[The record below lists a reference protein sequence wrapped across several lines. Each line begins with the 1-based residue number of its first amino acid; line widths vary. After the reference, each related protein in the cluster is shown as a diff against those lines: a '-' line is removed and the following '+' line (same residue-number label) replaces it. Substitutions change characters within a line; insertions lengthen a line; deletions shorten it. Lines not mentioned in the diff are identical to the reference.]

1 MGYYGSIELPQRM
14 TLNPHP
20 VSDRDAWN
28 ALVTSFP
35 RPHLLQSW
43 EWGELKAGFGW
54 RAERTAWRDP
64 EGRPRAASQV
74 LYRTQR
80 IPLLGLRLS
89 LAYCP
94 KGPVLEWADG
104 AVRRELLAELVH
116 SARQAGAFLLKID
129 PEVPLSLGPAEE
141 AAETSAS
148 AADAAQEASAS
159 AGAPESPSDL
169 PGRSLITELQAAG
182 WRRSTDRVQF
192 DNTILLDLTPAE
204 EQILARMKQKTRYN
218 IRLAQRHGVQVRP
231 GGPEDLD
238 LLMRMYAETSSRDG
252 FVIREP
258 AYYRRAW
265 EDFMGVGMAQPFIA
279 EVEGEPVSGLI
290 AYRFGATAWYLYGM
304 SRSAHREK
312 MPNHLLQWEAMRWA
326 RSGGC
331 AHYDLVGI
339 PGRPD
344 PMDSLWGL
352 YRFKVGFGGELL
364 RTIGAWDF
372 PLRPPLFW
380 LYRQVLPRVLAVMRS
395 RGRRRTQALLE

>member
-1 MGYYGSIELPQRM
+1 M
-14 TLNPHP
+14 TLTPHP
-20 VSDRDAWN
+20 VSDRDSWN

-64 EGRPRAASQV
+64 EGQPRAASQV

-94 KGPVLEWADG
+94 KGPVLDWADG
-104 AVRRELLAELVH
+104 AIRRELLAELVR

-141 AAETSAS
+141 AA
-148 AADAAQEASAS
+148 D
-159 AGAPESPSDL
+159 APEIQSDL
-169 PGRSLITELQAAG
+169 PGRSLTNELQAAG
-182 WRRSTDRVQF
+182 WRRSADRVQF

-204 EQILARMKQKTRYN
+204 EQIMAGMKQKTRYN

-231 GGPEDLD
+231 GGLEDLD

-252 FVIREP
+252 FVIRDQS
-258 AYYRRAW
+258 YYRRAW
-265 EDFMGVGMAQPFIA
+265 EDFMGAGMAQPFIA

-304 SRSAHREK
+304 SRSAHRDK

-326 RSGGC
+326 KSGGC

-344 PMDSLWGL
+344 PSDSLWGL

-364 RTIGAWDF
+364 RTVGAWDY
-372 PLRPPLFW
+372 PLRPPLYW
-380 LYRQVLPRVLAVMRS
+380 LYRQILPRVLAVMRS
-395 RGRRRTQALLE
+395 RGRRQTQALLE

>member
-1 MGYYGSIELPQRM
+1 M
-14 TLNPHP
+14 TLTPHP

-64 EGRPRAASQV
+64 QGHPRAASQV

-94 KGPVLEWADG
+94 KGPVLDWADG
-104 AVRRELLAELVH
+104 AVRRELLAGLIR

-141 AAETSAS
+141 AAEASAS
-148 AADAAQEASAS
+148 AADGAQGPSAAV
-159 AGAPESPSDL
+159 PERQSNL

-192 DNTILLDLTPAE
+192 DNTILLDLTPPE
-204 EQILARMKQKTRYN
+204 EQILAGMKQKTRYN

-231 GGPEDLD
+231 GGREDLD

-252 FVIREP
+252 FVIRDP

-265 EDFMGVGMAQPFIA
+265 EDFMGAGMAQPFIA
-279 EVEGEPVSGLI
+279 EVEGEAVSGLI

-326 RSGGC
+326 KSGGC

-344 PMDSLWGL
+344 PSDSLWGL

-364 RTIGAWDF
+364 RTIGAWDY
-372 PLRPPLFW
+372 PLRPPLYW
-380 LYRQVLPRVLAVMRS
+380 LYRQVLPRVLAMMRS

>member
-1 MGYYGSIELPQRM
+1 M
-14 TLNPHP
+14 TLTPHP
-20 VSDRDAWN
+20 VSDRDSWN

-94 KGPVLEWADG
+94 KGPALDWADG
-104 AVRRELLAELVH
+104 AVRRELLAGLVR

-129 PEVPLSLGPAEE
+129 PEVPVSLGPAEE
-141 AAETSAS
+141 AADAS
-148 AADAAQEASAS
+148 AAEADGAQESSALGVDGAQAASAE
-159 AGAPESPSDL
+159 APESPSDL
-169 PGRSLITELQAAG
+169 PGRSLISELQAAG
-182 WRRSTDRVQF
+182 WRHSTDRVQF

-204 EQILARMKQKTRYN
+204 EQILAGMKQKTRYN

-231 GGPEDLD
+231 GGLEDLD

-252 FVIREP
+252 FVIRDP

-265 EDFMGVGMAQPFIA
+265 EDFMGAGMAQPLIA

-344 PMDSLWGL
+344 PSDSLWGL

>member
-1 MGYYGSIELPQRM
+1 M
-14 TLNPHP
+14 TLTPHP
-20 VSDRDAWN
+20 VSDRDSWN

-94 KGPVLEWADG
+94 KGPALDWADG
-104 AVRRELLAELVH
+104 AVRRELLAGLVR

-129 PEVPLSLGPAEE
+129 PEVPVSLGPAEE
-141 AAETSAS
+141 AA
-148 AADAAQEASAS
+148 DASAS
-159 AGAPESPSDL
+159 AGAPEGPSVL
-169 PGRSLITELQAAG
+169 PGRSLITELQSAG
-182 WRRSTDRVQF
+182 WRHSTDRVQF

-204 EQILARMKQKTRYN
+204 EQILAGMKQKTRYN

-231 GGPEDLD
+231 GGLEDLD

-252 FVIREP
+252 FVIRDP

-265 EDFMGVGMAQPFIA
+265 EDFMGAGMAQPLIA

-326 RSGGC
+326 KSGGC

-344 PMDSLWGL
+344 PSDSLWGL

>member
-1 MGYYGSIELPQRM
+1 M
-14 TLNPHP
+14 
-20 VSDRDAWN
+20 D
-28 ALVTSFP
+28 
-35 RPHLLQSW
+35 
-43 EWGELKAGFGW
+43 
-54 RAERTAWRDP
+54 
-64 EGRPRAASQV
+64 
-74 LYRTQR
+74 
-80 IPLLGLRLS
+80 
-89 LAYCP
+89 
-94 KGPVLEWADG
+94 
-104 AVRRELLAELVH
+104 
-116 SARQAGAFLLKID
+116 
-129 PEVPLSLGPAEE
+129 
-141 AAETSAS
+141 
-148 AADAAQEASAS
+148 ASAS
-159 AGAPESPSDL
+159 AEAPESPSDL

-182 WRRSTDRVQF
+182 WRHSTDRVQF
-192 DNTILLDLTPAE
+192 DNTILLDLTPPE
-204 EQILARMKQKTRYN
+204 EQILAGMKQKTRYN

-231 GGPEDLD
+231 GGLEDLD

-252 FVIREP
+252 FVIRDP

-265 EDFMGVGMAQPFIA
+265 EDFMGAGMAQPFIA

-326 RSGGC
+326 KSGGC

-344 PMDSLWGL
+344 PTDSLWGL

>member
-1 MGYYGSIELPQRM
+1 M
-14 TLNPHP
+14 TLTPHP
-20 VSDRDAWN
+20 VSDRDSWN

-64 EGRPRAASQV
+64 EGQPRAASQV

-94 KGPVLEWADG
+94 KGPVLDWADG
-104 AVRRELLAELVH
+104 AVRRELLAELVR

-141 AAETSAS
+141 AADAPASAADGAQESSAS
-148 AADAAQEASAS
+148 AADGTQGASA
-159 AGAPESPSDL
+159 AAPEIQSDL
-169 PGRSLITELQAAG
+169 PGRSLTNELQAAG
-182 WRRSTDRVQF
+182 WRRSADRVQF

-204 EQILARMKQKTRYN
+204 EQIMAGMKQKTRYN

-231 GGPEDLD
+231 GGLEDLD

-252 FVIREP
+252 FVIRDQS
-258 AYYRRAW
+258 YYRRAW
-265 EDFMGVGMAQPFIA
+265 EDFMGAGMAQPFIA

-304 SRSAHREK
+304 SRSAHRDK

-326 RSGGC
+326 KSGGC

-344 PMDSLWGL
+344 PSDSLWGL

-364 RTIGAWDF
+364 RTVGAWDY
-372 PLRPPLFW
+372 PLRPPLYW
-380 LYRQVLPRVLAVMRS
+380 LYRQILPRVLAVMRS
-395 RGRRRTQALLE
+395 RGRRQTQALLE

>member
-1 MGYYGSIELPQRM
+1 M
-14 TLNPHP
+14 TLTPHP
-20 VSDRDAWN
+20 VSDRDSWN

-64 EGRPRAASQV
+64 EGQPRAASQV

-94 KGPVLEWADG
+94 KGPVLDWADG
-104 AVRRELLAELVH
+104 AVRRELLAELVR

-141 AAETSAS
+141 AA
-148 AADAAQEASAS
+148 D
-159 AGAPESPSDL
+159 APEIQSDL
-169 PGRSLITELQAAG
+169 PGRSLTNELQAAG
-182 WRRSTDRVQF
+182 WRRSADRVQF

-204 EQILARMKQKTRYN
+204 EQIMAGMKQKTRYN

-231 GGPEDLD
+231 GGLEDLD

-252 FVIREP
+252 FVIRDQS
-258 AYYRRAW
+258 YYRRAW
-265 EDFMGVGMAQPFIA
+265 EDFMGAGMAQPFIA

-304 SRSAHREK
+304 SRSAHRDK

-326 RSGGC
+326 KSGGC

-344 PMDSLWGL
+344 PSDSLWGL

-364 RTIGAWDF
+364 RTVGAWDY
-372 PLRPPLFW
+372 PLRPPLYW
-380 LYRQVLPRVLAVMRS
+380 LYRQILPRVLAVMRS
-395 RGRRRTQALLE
+395 RGRRQTQALLE

>member
-1 MGYYGSIELPQRM
+1 M
-14 TLNPHP
+14 TLTPHP
-20 VSDRDAWN
+20 VSDRDSWN

-64 EGRPRAASQV
+64 QGQPRAASQV

-94 KGPVLEWADG
+94 KGPVLDWADG
-104 AVRRELLAELVH
+104 AVRRELLAGLVR

-141 AAETSAS
+141 AADASASAANGAQASSAS
-148 AADAAQEASAS
+148 AADGAQAASA
-159 AGAPESPSDL
+159 AAPEGQSDL
-169 PGRSLITELQAAG
+169 PGRSLTTELRAAG
-182 WRRSTDRVQF
+182 WRPSADRVQF
-192 DNTILLDLTPAE
+192 DNTILLDLTPPE
-204 EQILARMKQKTRYN
+204 EQILAGMKQKTRYN

-231 GGPEDLD
+231 GGLEDLD
-238 LLMRMYAETSSRDG
+238 LLLRMYAETSSRDG
-252 FVIREP
+252 FVIRDP

-265 EDFMGVGMAQPFIA
+265 EDFMGAGMAQPFIA
-279 EVEGEPVSGLI
+279 EVESEPVSGLI

-326 RSGGC
+326 KSNGC

-344 PMDSLWGL
+344 PSDSLWGL

-364 RTIGAWDF
+364 RTIGAWDY
-372 PLRPPLFW
+372 PLRPPLYW
-380 LYRQVLPRVLAVMRS
+380 LYRQVLPRALAVMRS

>member
-1 MGYYGSIELPQRM
+1 M
-14 TLNPHP
+14 TLTAHP
-20 VSDRDAWN
+20 VSDRDSWN
-28 ALVTSFP
+28 VLVTSFP

-54 RAERTAWRDP
+54 RAERTAWLDP
-64 EGRPRAASQV
+64 GGRPRAASQV
-74 LYRTQR
+74 LYRAQR
-80 IPLLGLRLS
+80 IPLPGLRLS

-94 KGPVLEWADG
+94 KGPTLDWADG
-104 AVRRELLAELVH
+104 AVRREVLAGLVR

-141 AAETSAS
+141 AADASPS
-148 AADAAQEASAS
+148 AAEGTQEASAS
-159 AGAPESPSDL
+159 GADGAQGVSAAGPESQSDL

-182 WRRSTDRVQF
+182 WRRSADRVQF

-204 EQILARMKQKTRYN
+204 EQILAGMKQKTRYN

-231 GGPEDLD
+231 GGLEDLD

-252 FVIREP
+252 FVIRDP

-265 EDFMGVGMAQPFIA
+265 EDFMGAGMAQPFIA

-326 RSGGC
+326 KSGGC

-344 PMDSLWGL
+344 PSDSLWGL

-364 RTIGAWDF
+364 RTVGAWDY

-395 RGRRRTQALLE
+395 RGRRRTEALLE